1 VFNLEVD
8 AEHVYYVSTAGVLV
22 HNAYPGGDSGT
33 PRTGRYGDIKDE
45 LRGTGHQA
53 NHLNQ
58 NAAYKPIIHQDE
70 GLSHHLSGDAFTQP
84 GTPHFEFHRSLEGFW
99 NQYRPNGSLF
109 GQRPTNAQY
118 GLALR
123 QALEAAGLSTVQAA
137 ELAAQAAIQRRAL
150 GLLDDALVPRIPRRL
165 PQRRP

>member
-1 VFNLEVD
+1 
-8 AEHVYYVSTAGVLV
+8 VLV

-123 QALEAAGLSTVQAA
+123 QALEAAGVSTVQAA